1 MKELS
6 VFDIIGPIMIGPSSS
21 HTAGALKIARVAKM
35 LAATKIV
42 KVHFKLF
49 GSFARTYR
57 GHGTDRALLAGI
69 LGFDTGDYRVRDS
82 FELATEAGIEYTFE
96 EMDGETDY
104 HPNTVVITIT
114 EANGDICTLRGA
126 SIGGGEI
133 EIHELNGCN
142 VTFSG
147 KNNAV
152 LIRSKDRPGVIAP
165 IINLLAKH
173 KVNIINLNAYCEER
187 GLTGFTVVEFDG
199 VLSPEV
205 VKEISNQPDVYSAT
219 FLKVK

>member
-49 GSFARTYR
+49 GSFARTYH

-82 FELATEAGIEYTFE
+82 FELAAEAGIEYTFE
-96 EMDGETDY
+96 EIDGETDY

-114 EANGDICTLRGA
+114 EENGESCTLRGA

-133 EIHELNGCN
+133 EIHELNGCA

-147 KNNAV
+147 KNNAI
-152 LIRSKDRPGVIAP
+152 LLHQKDRPGVIAAMM
-165 IINLLAKH
+165 NVLAKYH
-173 KVNIINLNAYCEER
+173 VNIINMNAYCEER
-187 GLTGFTVVEFDG
+187 GLSGFTVVEFDG
-199 VLSPEV
+199 DLQPEAL
-205 VKEISNQPDVYSAT
+205 KEISSQSDVISAT
-219 FLKVK
+219 HIKVK

>member
-82 FELATEAGIEYTFE
+82 FELASAAGIEYIFE

-114 EANGDICTLRGA
+114 EENGESCTLRGA

-133 EIHELNGCN
+133 EIHELNGCA

-147 KNNAV
+147 KNNAI
-152 LIRSKDRPGVIAP
+152 LLHQKDRPGVIAAMM
-165 IINLLAKH
+165 NVLAKYR
-173 KVNIINLNAYCEER
+173 VNVINMNAYCEER
-187 GLTGFTVVEFDG
+187 GLSGFTVVEFDG
-199 VLSPEV
+199 NLHPEAL
-205 VKEISNQPDVYSAT
+205 KEISSQPNVISAT
-219 FLKVK
+219 HIKVK

>member
-1 MKELS
+1 MKDLS

-21 HTAGALKIARVAKM
+21 HTAGALKIARVART
-35 LAATKIV
+35 LAGGNIV

-49 GSFARTYR
+49 GSFALTYR

-96 EMDGETDY
+96 EMEGETDY

-114 EANGDICTLRGA
+114 DADGKESTLRGA
-126 SIGGGEI
+126 SVGGGEI
-133 EIHELNGCN
+133 EIHELDGCG

-147 KNNAV
+147 KNNAI
-152 LIRSKDRPGVIAP
+152 LLHQEDKPGVIAAMMQV
-165 IINLLAKH
+165 LARYR
-173 KVNIINLNAYCEER
+173 VNVTTMRAEIEEK
-187 GLTGFTVVEFDG
+187 GLTGFTVVEYEGKLANEAIDEIRKQPK
-199 VLSPEV
+199 VLSV
-205 VKEISNQPDVYSAT
+205 THI
-219 FLKVK
+219 KVK

>member
-1 MKELS
+1 MKDLS

-42 KVHFKLF
+42 KVHFTLF

-69 LGFDTGDYRVRDS
+69 LGFDTWDYRVRDS
-82 FELATEAGIEYTFE
+82 FELATEAGIEYSFE

-114 EANGDICTLRGA
+114 EKNGESCTLRGA

-147 KNNAV
+147 KNNAL

-165 IINLLAKH
+165 IINLLANH
-173 KVNIINLNAYCEER
+173 KINIINLNAYCEER

-199 VLSPEV
+199 VLSSDV

>member
-1 MKELS
+1 MKDLS

-21 HTAGALKIARVAKM
+21 HTAGALKIARVARM

-49 GSFARTYR
+49 GSFALTYR

-82 FELATEAGIEYTFE
+82 FELATEAGIEYSFE
-96 EMDGETDY
+96 EMEGETDY
-104 HPNTVVITIT
+104 HPNTVVIVIT
-114 EANGDICTLRGA
+114 EENGTVCTLRGA

-133 EIHELNGCN
+133 EIHELDGCQ
-142 VTFSG
+142 VAFSG
-147 KNNAV
+147 KHNAV
-152 LIRSKDRPGVIAP
+152 LLHQKDRPGVIAALM
-165 IINLLAKH
+165 NVLAKYRANV
-173 KVNIINLNAYCEER
+173 VNMSAYCEER

-199 VLSPEV
+199 NLDPKAIE
-205 VKEISNQPDVYSAT
+205 EISGQPNVISAT
-219 FLKVK
+219 YLKVK

>member
-1 MKELS
+1 MKDLS

-21 HTAGALKIARVAKM
+21 HTAGALKIARVARM
-35 LAATKIV
+35 LTETKIV

-49 GSFARTYR
+49 GSFAKTYR

-82 FELATEAGIEYTFE
+82 FDLATEAGIEYSFE
-96 EMDGETDY
+96 EMDGETEY
-104 HPNTVVITIT
+104 HPNTVTIIVT
-114 EANGDICTLRGA
+114 EKNGTVRTLRGA

-133 EIHELNGCN
+133 EIHELNGCE

-147 KNNAV
+147 KNNAI
-152 LIRSKDRPGVIAP
+152 LLRQKDRPGV
-165 IINLLAKH
+165 LAALMRVLGDH
-173 KVNIINLNAYCEER
+173 KVNIISMSAYCEDR

-199 VLSPEV
+199 ALSEEAMA
-205 VKEISNQPDVYSAT
+205 EISGQPDVLSAT
-219 FLKVK
+219 FIKIK